1 MPFFLLLPIFIL
13 FVLVFI
19 IIYKRKKPIY
29 IGLGTSGLNVAKAWK
44 EKGGEAFTL
53 MDNKYKIESIQQ
65 YLTIEEIIQL
75 CSLKRKYVVVSGLGG
90 KTSKKMLLSLI
101 KNLDEKEIQFKILA
115 YLPFKLEGTIRNQ
128 QANQIHEK
136 LVIRGNYHFV
146 DINKELENYPNK
158 DLPELF
164 KKMDELGLEKIK
176 SIAI

>member
-1 MPFFLLLPIFIL
+1 MIYLIPLAVFFLV
-13 FVLVFI
+13 VLVFI

-53 MDNKYKIESIQQ
+53 MDNKYNTESIQQ

-90 KTSKKMLLSLI
+90 KTSKKMLVDLI
-101 KNLDEKEIQFKILA
+101 QVLDEKNIQFKILS
-115 YLPFKLEGTIRNQ
+115 YLPFKLEGTLRNQ
-128 QANQIHEK
+128 QASQIHEK
-136 LVIRGNYHFV
+136 LIVRENYHFV
-146 DINKELENYPNK
+146 NINKEVEKYPNI

-164 KKMDELGLEKIK
+164 KKMDQRGLEIM
-176 SIAI
+176 A

>member
-1 MPFFLLLPIFIL
+1 MIYLIPLAVFFLV
-13 FVLVFI
+13 VLVFI

-53 MDNKYKIESIQQ
+53 MDNKYNIESIQQ
-65 YLTIEEIIQL
+65 YLTIEETIEL

-90 KTSKKMLLSLI
+90 KTSKKMLVDLI
-101 KNLDEKEIQFKILA
+101 QVLDEKNIQFKILS

-128 QANQIHEK
+128 QASQIHEK
-136 LVIRGNYHFV
+136 LVNRENYHFI
-146 DINKELENYPNK
+146 DIDKELEKYPNI
-158 DLPELF
+158 DLPDLF